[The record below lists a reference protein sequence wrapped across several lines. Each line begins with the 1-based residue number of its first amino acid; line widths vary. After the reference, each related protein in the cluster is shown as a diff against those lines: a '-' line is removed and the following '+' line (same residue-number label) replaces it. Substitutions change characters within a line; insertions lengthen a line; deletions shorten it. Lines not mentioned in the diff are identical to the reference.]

1 MVTFSLQQEV
11 AYSILAFFVLVI
23 FLCILN
29 VLYNLLVYML
39 NRNVFQDE
47 TENITIVITSN

>member
-1 MVTFSLQQEV
+1 MVAFSLQQEV

-39 NRNVFQDE
+39 NRNSLQDE
-47 TENITIVITSN
+47 TENITIVISSN